1 MGDQSP
7 VARQRHKESGGPM
20 LSLKS
25 FLLASCATALVS
37 SAASAA
43 DPIKIAVIAE
53 AQAVAGSSIAPAAQL
68 AAEEI
73 NAKGG
78 VDGRKIEIVVYDNHS
93 SSAES
98 VRAFQRAVSEDKV
111 NAVIASYI
119 SEVVLALEPW
129 AGRLKTLMITPG
141 AASDVITQNIAK
153 NYDGLKYTFHG
164 YLTST
169 SLAGLVCDAAKDL
182 LVEPYKMKTAVI
194 MSEDAAW
201 TTPLDAGYEKC
212 LPEIGVK
219 VVDHIRMSPDTTDFT
234 PIFNK
239 IEALK
244 PDVMI
249 TGISHVG
256 TQPTVQWKS
265 QQVPIPMF
273 GISSQ
278 ATNST
283 FWKDTNGAV
292 EGVMFNAVSGPGVAV
307 TPKTLPFV
315 DAYQKKFG
323 NIPSYA
329 GYTSY
334 DDVYMIADAIHRAGG
349 TDPDKM
355 VEAMEATDYVGTIGR
370 VAFKPKGDPNPHA
383 LRTGKGYITGLML
396 QWQGGKQV
404 NVWPKELAAGT
415 VTWPSFIK
423 LKAASN

>member
-1 MGDQSP
+1 MF
-7 VARQRHKESGGPM
+7 
-20 LSLKS
+20 SLKS
-25 FLLASCATALVS
+25 FLLASCATALISS
-37 SAASAA
+37 SAWAA
-43 DPIKIAVIAE
+43 DPIKIGVIAE

-153 NYDGLKYTFHG
+153 NYDQLKYTFHG

-212 LPEIGVK
+212 LPDIGVK

-334 DDVYMIADAIHRAGG
+334 DEVYMIADAIHRAGG